1 MKELPV
7 KDSTII
13 IVTILLISS
22 KILLILVSTLI
33 LIGLY
38 IMYRLKK
45 LDQGSQVSLKQDR
58 IERGD
63 VVGWYGTN

>member
-1 MKELPV
+1 MEKLPV

-63 VVGWYGTN
+63 VVG

>member
-22 KILLILVSTLI
+22 KILLILLITLI
-33 LIGLY
+33 AIGLY
-38 IMYRLKK
+38 IIHRLNK
-45 LDQGSQVSLKQDR
+45 LNQGGKVSIKQNR

-63 VVGWYGTN
+63 VVG